1 MFPLH
6 FNLHCQISVWYL
18 KCMIFLI
25 CTQWGYL
32 DWFPRVHVCMSEIY
46 HVHDMIPWNCAIN
59 IQVFYSLNKN
69 IHMVVKEKSIQMVAN
84 DGVILLK
91 KKLGWC
97 VYERKSIYDITSR
110 CHVNFVVIS
119 SFTILQLTTC
129 ACIIL

>member
-32 DWFPRVHVCMSEIY
+32 DSPVSMCVCQRFITCRTWYLKIVLSTLKY
-46 HVHDMIPWNCAIN
+46 
-59 IQVFYSLNKN
+59 IQVFYWLNKN
-69 IHMVVKEKSIQMVAN
+69 VHKVVKVKSIQMVSYC
-84 DGVILLK
+84 K

-97 VYERKSIYDITSR
+97 VYVPKSICDITSR
-110 CHVNFVVIS
+110 CHVNFVITHVQSFQVLQYS
-119 SFTILQLTTC
+119 SWLHVRV
-129 ACIIL
+129 